1 MNGLQRQGSGAAYLN
16 VFHPDIIDFLD

>member
-1 MNGLQRQGSGAAYLN
+1 MQRQGSGAAYLS

>member
-1 MNGLQRQGSGAAYLN
+1 MQRQGSGAVYLS

>member
-1 MNGLQRQGSGAAYLN
+1 MNGLQRQGSGAVYLS